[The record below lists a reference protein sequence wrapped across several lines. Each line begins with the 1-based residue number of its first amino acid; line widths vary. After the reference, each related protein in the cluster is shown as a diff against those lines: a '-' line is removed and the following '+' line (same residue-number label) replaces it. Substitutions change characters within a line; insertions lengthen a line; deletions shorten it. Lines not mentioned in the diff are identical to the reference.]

1 MRSKLTTKAL
11 FTTGVRRNAIS
22 GLVVGIIALP
32 LSIALAVAVGVPPVA
47 GLYTAAFA
55 GAAAAIFGG
64 SNYNITGPTAA
75 LVPILAH
82 LVQVHGVAALPM
94 VGFMAGLILLAMS
107 FVQAGRLMRYM
118 PGLVVVGFTTGIALS
133 IAFGQLNNLLAV
145 SGTDPKLEAF
155 HEKVWDTAR
164 HLDTIDATTPALGLA
179 SLVVLMVWSRFPRLN
194 RVPGALIAVIVITAI
209 TWSAGIDTPTLASSY
224 GHIPR
229 EFPSP
234 SLAFFDFGL
243 AIDLL
248 PSALAVAVLGAV
260 ESLLSAVVADGMV
273 ATAERHDAD
282 REIFGQG
289 IANLVSPVMGGIPAT
304 AAIAR
309 TGAGIRSGA
318 TSRLTG
324 VFHALTVLV
333 ATLAL
338 GGLAGH
344 VPLTVL
350 AAILLIVAWNIAEVP
365 EVVRLL
371 RRAPRDDLVVLV
383 STMLIT
389 LFLDLTYAIGFG
401 VLASAVLLVRRLIR
415 CRRPR
420 SCSRTRRAASGR
432 CRRSSARSCRA
443 RPDIAF
449 FTAQGHALVPQR
461 RGVRVRAQRRRPEP
475 AHPSDEGRAPHRH
488 LGPADAGGHHRAPA
502 AARGAHH
509 PHRHP
514 AGHRAGAATGSGSS
528 TASGTRTSSPTPPTR
543 SRRST
548 RPAVGSHTRTPQN
561 QRRRRAKG
569 RPPHPP
575 LSPLRPK
582 MGRGPSWGMSQTRSS
597 VGSPPPFR
605 ARRAPGSPLPYCCAR
620 TPSAKRR
627 YVASSLQMRASSASH
642 GRSIS

>member
-1 MRSKLTTKAL
+1 MLSKLNTKAL
-11 FTTGVRRNAIS
+11 FTTGVRRNAIA

-32 LSIALAVAVGVPPVA
+32 LSIALAVAVGAPPVA

-94 VGFMAGLILLAMS
+94 AGFMAGLILLAMS
-107 FVQAGRLMRYM
+107 FVRAGRLMRYM
-118 PGLVVVGFTTGIALS
+118 PGLVVIGFTTGIALS
-133 IAFGQLNNLLAV
+133 IAFGQVNNLLAV

-179 SLVVLMVWSRFPRLN
+179 SLVVLMVWSRLPRVN

-209 TWSAGIDTPTLASSY
+209 TWSAGIDTPTLASTY
-224 GHIPR
+224 GQIPR
-229 EFPSP
+229 DFPSP

-248 PSALAVAVLGAV
+248 PSALAIAVLGAV

-273 ATAERHDAD
+273 ATGERHNAD

-289 IANLVSPVMGGIPAT
+289 VANLVSPVMGGMPAT

-324 VFHALTVLV
+324 VFHALTVLA

-350 AAILLIVAWNIAEVP
+350 AAILIMVAWNIAEAP

-371 RRAPRDDLVVLV
+371 RRAPREDLAVLV
-383 STMLIT
+383 STILIT
-389 LFLDLTYAIGFG
+389 LFLNLTYAIAFG

-415 CRRPR
+415 LP
-420 SCSRTRRAASGR
+420 AAQELLPDETGR
-432 CRRSSARSCRA
+432 IQQVSPGLSELIQS

-449 FTAQGHALVPQR
+449 FTAQGILSFHSVAAFEYQISDSGRNPLILRMKDVHHIDTSGLLTLEGIIEHRQR
-461 RGVRVRAQRRRPEP
+461 HGGRMILTAIQPDVAPVLRRFGIIDRLGRENVFAHTADAIASVDRPGGRQP
-475 AHPSDEGRAPHRH
+475 HPDA
-488 LGPADAGGHHRAPA
+488 GPAADA
-502 AARGAHH
+502 
-509 PHRHP
+509 
-514 AGHRAGAATGSGSS
+514 S
-528 TASGTRTSSPTPPTR
+528 
-543 SRRST
+543 
-548 RPAVGSHTRTPQN
+548 
-561 QRRRRAKG
+561 
-569 RPPHPP
+569 
-575 LSPLRPK
+575 
-582 MGRGPSWGMSQTRSS
+582 
-597 VGSPPPFR
+597 
-605 ARRAPGSPLPYCCAR
+605 
-620 TPSAKRR
+620 
-627 YVASSLQMRASSASH
+627 
-642 GRSIS
+642 